1 MSQTNGFFTADYR
14 DGRVYFDGKNYPAG
28 IFATHLLNQF
38 YVNDTAARLSVFCD
52 NVHYNILR
60 QLRCGYLTIWEF
72 EKTGENLLELIKT
85 LPDLR
90 PFDTLDITALKE
102 KITVL
107 FTEETGERIC
117 EYFRMRGQLSA
128 LDQSDVAS
136 GSVKKHFDEKLNAE
150 GEQLISEITRII
162 SFFDN
167 LSDDLI
173 TAHENLTEFIK
184 RLPEAERFD
193 EKHLLPIALETFG
206 SAPFS
211 VTSEYITVAKNKASP
226 GEAVARRM
234 YFDSYYAFILT
245 DFFEG
250 LHYGHYP
257 QRCGICGKYFLMQ
270 SARKQMYCSYGIAP
284 EEYRGKPIT
293 CRKYAAV
300 IHRKERAEGD
310 PITNLYDKRCAAIRS
325 EKSRGTITDDF
336 AKAAKA
342 LALEHKQRAH
352 NDDNYAKKQYKA
364 DMERDKLYADAD
376 IFMK

>member
-85 LPDLR
+85 LPDLK

-102 KITVL
+102 RITVL
-107 FTEETGERIC
+107 FTEETGKRIC
-117 EYFRMRGQLSA
+117 EYFRMRGKISE
-128 LDQSDVAS
+128 LDPNEVAAGRLKS
-136 GSVKKHFDEKLNAE
+136 LLNEDLNSE
-150 GEQLISEITRII
+150 GERLISEISSIL

-167 LSDDLI
+167 LSGDLI
-173 TAHENLTEFIK
+173 TANMNLTEFVK
-184 RLPEAERFD
+184 RLPEAERYD
-193 EKHLLPIALETFG
+193 EKHLLPIALEIFG
-206 SAPFS
+206 PAPFP
-211 VTSEYITVAKNKASP
+211 VMSEYISVQKNKVSS
-226 GEAVARRM
+226 GETIARRM
-234 YFDSYYAFILT
+234 YFDKYYSFILT

-257 QRCGICGKYFLMQ
+257 QRCQICGKYFLMQ
-270 SARKQMYCSYGIAP
+270 SARKQIYCSYGIAP
-284 EEYRGKPIT
+284 EEYRGKKIT

-300 IHRKERAEGD
+300 IHRKERADGD
-310 PITNLYDKRCAAIRS
+310 PITNLYDKRCAALRS

-352 NDDNYAKKQYKA
+352 NDDRYAKKQYKA
-364 DMERDKLYADAD
+364 DMERKKLYADAD
-376 IFMK
+376 KLMK